1 MVIYVNVASSCYVDA
16 TFSLP
21 ILWKLGFDSSPSNI
35 SGETSSASRLLYGR
49 VKPVWVGAQGDR
61 GELSVNGVGTPID

>member
-21 ILWKLGFDSSPSNI
+21 ILWKLVFDSSPSNI
-35 SGETSSASRLLYGR
+35 SGETSSASRLLLGR

-61 GELSVNGVGTPID
+61 GGLGVDRERTHVD